1 MTRREA
7 RRDEMKRVQL
17 HLNHCRDNILVQGRS
32 GPPHHH
38 GAFSDSECAIN
49 LRSVTTSITLG
60 SRSLFSVYFVSRQSE
75 IARSTTMT
83 AMMMRMMRMMIMM
96 WCDGIID
103 IAVQNHDNIFLAWVI
118 ICIGGCK
125 LRIHIRNPLPDTIV
139 AAQHKSSKSLSMM
152 SNVQRSLSQH
162 CRLQCIR
169 VREIGQSQEQCC

>member
-1 MTRREA
+1 
-7 RRDEMKRVQL
+7 MKRVQL

-60 SRSLFSVYFVSRQSE
+60 SRSLFSVYFVPRQSE

-96 WCDGIID
+96 WCDGII
-103 IAVQNHDNIFLAWVI
+103 AVQNHDNMFLAWVV

-125 LRIHIRNPLPDTIV
+125 LFTSGIRYLTQSSRPSTRAAKVSAWCRTFREVYRNTADCNAFVFVRSTITRTV
-139 AAQHKSSKSLSMM
+139 LL
-152 SNVQRSLSQH
+152 NIFR
-162 CRLQCIR
+162 
-169 VREIGQSQEQCC
+169 QELKL